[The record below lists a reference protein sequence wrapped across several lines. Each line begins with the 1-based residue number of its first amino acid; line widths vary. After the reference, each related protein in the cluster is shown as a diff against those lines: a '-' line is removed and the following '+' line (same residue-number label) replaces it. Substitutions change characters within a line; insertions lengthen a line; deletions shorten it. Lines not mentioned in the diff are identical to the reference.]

1 MNQDIFNIAIGVAG
15 ALGGWWMK
23 AMWEALKDLKGADD
37 KLAREVSDL
46 KVLVAGQYVS
56 RESFDK
62 LSNAIFTKLDRI
74 EDKLDHKVDKVMR
87 VRPDSGFGGLTK
99 E

>member
-1 MNQDIFNIAIGVAG
+1 MQSIDQQVFNIAIAIAG

-23 AMWEALKDLKGADD
+23 AMWDALKDLKSADD
-37 KLAREVSDL
+37 RLATEVGNL

-62 LSNAIFTKLDRI
+62 LTGAIFVKLDRI
-74 EDKLDHKVDKVMR
+74 EDKLDKKVDK
-87 VRPDSGFGGLTK
+87 P
-99 E
+99 

>member
-1 MNQDIFNIAIGVAG
+1 MMDQQVFNIAIGIAG

-23 AMWEALKDLKGADD
+23 AMWDALKDLQKADD
-37 KLAREVSDL
+37 RMAQQVSDL

-62 LSNAIFTKLDRI
+62 LSTAIFTKLDRI
-74 EDKLDHKVDKVMR
+74 EDKLDKKVDK
-87 VRPDSGFGGLTK
+87 

>member
-1 MNQDIFNIAIGVAG
+1 MEQNVFNIVTAVGG

-23 AMWEALKDLKGADD
+23 AMWEALKELRQADD

-56 RESFDK
+56 REAFDK
-62 LSNAIFTKLDRI
+62 LSEAIFKKLDRI
-74 EDKLDHKVDKVMR
+74 EEKLDKKADK
-87 VRPDSGFGGLTK
+87 D
-99 E
+99 

>member
-1 MNQDIFNIAIGVAG
+1 MIDQNIYNIVLGVAG

-23 AMWEALKDLKGADD
+23 AMWDALKDLKTADD
-37 KLAREVSDL
+37 KLSSTISDL

-62 LSNAIFTKLDRI
+62 LSSAIFAKLDRI
-74 EDKLDHKVDKVMR
+74 EDKLDNKVDKSIR
-87 VRPDSGFGGLTK
+87 VRPDSGYGDLTK
-99 E
+99 